1 MIAIPTII
9 PMTPNKE
16 AAIIIGNRRSR
27 IPADISK
34 LGIMKEATAVIDT
47 TITITLL
54 TIPA

>member
-1 MIAIPTII
+1 M

-16 AAIIIGNRRSR
+16 AIIIIGKRRSR
-27 IPADISK
+27 IPADISM
-34 LGIMKEATAVIDT
+34 LGMIKEATAVIDT

>member
-16 AAIIIGNRRSR
+16 AIIIGNRRSR